1 MSHDLMVNYQQNIQK
16 AVQLLKAEGC
26 EQVFLF
32 GSLTHGEVRHG
43 SDIDIAI
50 RGYPS
55 EYFFQLTGKLL
66 LALDYSFD
74 LIDLDSQDGFGQY
87 LQQHGELVRI
97 DF

>member
-1 MSHDLMVNYQQNIQK
+1 MQNDLKASYQQNITK

-26 EQVFLF
+26 EQIFLF
-32 GSLTHGEVRHG
+32 GSSAQGNIRQG

-55 EYFFQLTGKLL
+55 EHFFQLMGKLL
-66 LALDYSFD
+66 LALDYPVD
-74 LIDLDSQDGFGQY
+74 LIDLDSQDEFGQY
-87 LQQHGELVRI
+87 LQQHGELVQI

>member
-1 MSHDLMVNYQQNIQK
+1 MSHDLMADYQQNIQK

-32 GSLTHGEVRHG
+32 GSLAHGEVRQG

-50 RGYPS
+50 RGYPP
-55 EYFFQLTGKLL
+55 ERFFQLIGKLL
-66 LALDYSFD
+66 LTLDYSVD
-74 LIDLDSQDGFGQY
+74 VIDLDSDFGCY
-87 LQQHGELVRI
+87 LQQHGELVQI